1 MNSKQL
7 MEQVRIESTNGWKNS
22 DLSIISEE
30 MFEAIAE
37 HFKTCGECRKLFDE
51 QEYESETLIEFESD
65 YLINTELSDWICK
78 EEEGL

>member
-7 MEQVRIESTNGWKNS
+7 IEQVEIESKNDWENS

-30 MFEAIAE
+30 MLENIVE
-37 HFKTCGECRKLFDE
+37 HFKICEECRKLFDE

-65 YLINTELSDWICK
+65 YLINTELSDWIC
-78 EEEGL
+78 EEGEGL